1 MKSSKKFRSAAAA
14 AVAFIIALTFSAHAV
29 EVVSVSVSSNP
40 STTSNYAPI
49 AEKLSFTT
57 YKDVAVHG
65 EFAAVDPE
73 GDLLSFC
80 IATQPRKGRVEVSGR
95 SFVYTPE
102 IGKKGRDSFSYTAID
117 AAGNISDEATVE
129 ICIENAKVKL
139 SYADM
144 DGHEAEYAALRL
156 AEAGI
161 YVGEQIGSSYY
172 FKPDETLSRGEFLA
186 LCLNTAGLEPLE
198 GISRTGFHDDA
209 DIPAWEKAYV
219 STALMAGVVQ
229 GYSTAEGEII
239 FSASDKINGAEAM
252 VMLNNALKITDV
264 SEVSLS
270 FTSNDAAPAWAAQAA
285 ANLSACSIVTGS
297 VLPSA
302 ELTRG
307 EAAKML
313 SASLDLI
320 EERKE
325 NSGSLLSWA
334 W

>member
-1 MKSSKKFRSAAAA
+1 MKSSKKFRSAAT
-14 AVAFIIALTFSAHAV
+14 AVALIIALTFSAHAV
-29 EVVSVSVSSNP
+29 EVVSVSISSNP
-40 STTSNYAPI
+40 STAPNYAPI
-49 AEKLSFTT
+49 AEKLNFTT

-73 GDLLSFC
+73 GDLLSFR
-80 IATQPRKGRVEVSGR
+80 IAAQPRKGSVEVSGHG
-95 SFVYTPE
+95 FVYTPE
-102 IGKKGRDSFSYTAID
+102 AGKKGRDSFSYTAID
-117 AAGNISDEATVE
+117 AVGNISDEATVE

-144 DGHEAEYAALRL
+144 DGHEAQYAALRL

-172 FKPDETLSRGEFLA
+172 FKPDEALSRGEFLA
-186 LCLNTAGLEPLE
+186 LCLNTVGLKPLE
-198 GISRTGFHDDA
+198 GISRTGFHDDV

-229 GYSTAEGEII
+229 GYSTAEGNII

-264 SEVSLS
+264 SEVSTS
-270 FTSNDAAPAWAAQAA
+270 FISDTAAPVWAAQAA
-285 ANLSACSIVTGS
+285 ANLNACSIVTGS

-313 SASLDLI
+313 SAS
-320 EERKE
+320 
-325 NSGSLLSWA
+325 SC
-334 W
+334 